1 MRPLKPWVSVLLAA
15 ALGIASVL
23 AAIPRADAKEPDPV
37 EAKGLASVRAAMKM
51 LVGTREGPVPGVP
64 KEEALPMLSK
74 WAQVV
79 TDWMIP
85 LELSPYALGPEVS
98 GLVRVYVGDKGAD
111 DLSIH
116 LFVKGVERKRLREV
130 VMEAGRALGYDMHD
144 DDENPWACSGFLED
158 HRDLWIGVGEGLV
171 SIEVNPP

>member
-1 MRPLKPWVSVLLAA
+1 MRTGSRWTPTLLVA
-15 ALGIASVL
+15 ALGLVAVL
-23 AAIPRADAKEPDPV
+23 AVLPRADAKDPDPA
-37 EAKGLASVRAAMKM
+37 EAKDFASVRAAMKM
-51 LVGTREGPVPGVP
+51 LVETREGPVPGIP

-74 WAQVV
+74 WAPVV

-85 LELSPYALGPEVS
+85 LELSPYALGPGVS

-116 LFVKGVERKRLREV
+116 LFVKGVERKRLREF
-130 VMEAGRALGYDMHD
+130 VMEAGRSLGYDMHD

-158 HRDLWIGVGEGLV
+158 PRDLWIGVGEGLV

>member
-1 MRPLKPWVSVLLAA
+1 MRTGSRWTFTLAAA
-15 ALGIASVL
+15 ALGL
-23 AAIPRADAKEPDPV
+23 AATLAALPRADAKEPDAV

-51 LVGTREGPVPGVP
+51 LVETREGPVPGVP

-74 WAQVV
+74 WAPVV

-85 LELSPYALGPEVS
+85 LEVSPYALGPDVR
-98 GLVRVYVGDKGAD
+98 GLVRIYVGDEGAD

-116 LFVKGVERKRLREV
+116 LFVTGVERKRLRSF
-130 VMEAGRALGYDMHD
+130 VMEAGRGLGYEMHD
-144 DDENPWACSGFLED
+144 DDENPWACYGFLAD